1 MRWRTLIA
9 GFGILLF
16 LTIYIALILNIS
28 DLLSDNLLISTIF
41 YLLAGLAWIPF
52 VVKLMGWAQRD
63 KS

>member
-1 MRWRTLIA
+1 MRWRTFIA

-28 DLLSDNLLISTIF
+28 DLLSENVLISTIF

-63 KS
+63 QP

>member
-1 MRWRTLIA
+1 MA

-28 DLLSDNLLISTIF
+28 DLLSDNVLISTIF

-52 VVKLMGWAQRD
+52 VVKLIGWAQRD
-63 KS
+63 ES

>member
-1 MRWRTLIA
+1 MRWRTFIA

-28 DLLSDNLLISTIF
+28 DLLSDNLFISTIF

-63 KS
+63 QP

>member
-9 GFGILLF
+9 GFGILFF

>member
-1 MRWRTLIA
+1 MRWRTFIA

-63 KS
+63 QP

>member
-1 MRWRTLIA
+1 MRWRTFIA

-28 DLLSDNLLISTIF
+28 DLLSDNVLISTIF

-63 KS
+63 QP